1 MNDQK
6 KIEPK
11 GFHITITSLANG
23 EVLLDKNTNCVIA
36 AVGDEEGCA
45 SLLMTDCKTVDL
57 LKGIIAAEKATT
69 EAKRSIGNGFTQF
82 VKERAENDGKDN
94 K

>member
-11 GFHITITSLANG
+11 GFHITITSYTKG
-23 EVLLDKNTNCVIA
+23 EVVLDTDTNCIIA
-36 AVGDEEGCA
+36 AVSNEEGCA

-57 LKGIIAAEKATT
+57 IKGIIAAEKATT